1 MEPAQQDIFTLD
13 RIQLLLALLQGKEGL
28 AAQVL
33 GENGVTTNEVT
44 ARIEKFDGGMSLD
57 PSIKIKFTPRAERI
71 IALACAEAKRGKR
84 RTVEPEDLLFGIL
97 SEEAGVGMKI
107 LIDMGI
113 DRNQIL
119 ARLRC

>member
-1 MEPAQQDIFTLD
+1 
-13 RIQLLLALLQGKEGL
+13 
-28 AAQVL
+28 VL

>member
-1 MEPAQQDIFTLD
+1 M
-13 RIQLLLALLQGKEGL
+13 
-28 AAQVL
+28 L